1 MLLQSFP
8 AECIIKI
15 PCFQWINCHMQ
26 TVFQIIQIQSTHVK
40 CFIADNLRR
49 HKFVKL
55 IHQFCLGIQ
64 FCHQIFPGCNIR
76 NRKSVPVCHI
86 DNTHNVI
93 VLCFIQSLSIQVGS
107 RCYYT
112 DNFPFYNSFCCF
124 RIFYLL
130 TDCYLIAFWYQT
142 VQITVNC
149 MVRDS
154 AHRCPFF
161 QSAILSSQSNF
172 QLFWCCESIVEE
184 HFIKIS

>member
-1 MLLQSFP
+1 
-8 AECIIKI
+8 
-15 PCFQWINCHMQ
+15 MQ

-93 VLCFIQSLSIQVGS
+93 VLCFIKCLIVTICFIQSLSIQVGS

-130 TDCYLIAFWYQT
+130 TDCYLIAF
-142 VQITVNC
+142 
-149 MVRDS
+149 
-154 AHRCPFF
+154 
-161 QSAILSSQSNF
+161 
-172 QLFWCCESIVEE
+172 
-184 HFIKIS
+184 